1 MRSYTLCKVTG
12 TPDWSKIPVMPIN
25 TPYKGSEQFPI
36 TAQAQLCWDDEGI
49 LVHLSTAE
57 SDIRCTYTGITDPVC
72 QDSCLEFFFS
82 PTEAPTYF
90 NIEFNLNCAMY
101 LGYGNCIEDLIRL
114 NFEGENRFEPH
125 ANRTDDG
132 WEIFYHV
139 PFSFVK
145 QFFPNFKAY
154 EGLHFRGNCYK
165 CGDLTPNRHYYSW
178 SPIVGGNFRFH
189 RPDCYGELILGGEQ
203 AE

>member
-1 MRSYTLCKVTG
+1 MKSYTLYKVNG
-12 TPDWSKIPVMPIN
+12 TPDWSKIPVMPID
-25 TPYKGSEQFPI
+25 TPYKGSEKFPI

-49 LVHLSTAE
+49 LVHLSAVE
-57 SDIRCTYTGITDPVC
+57 SDIRNELTGPLDSVC
-72 QDSCLEFFFS
+72 NDSCLEFFFS

-101 LGYGNCIEDLIRL
+101 LGYGNCIDDLIRL
-114 NFEGENRFEPH
+114 TFEGENRFDPH
-125 ANRTDDG
+125 ANRTNDG

-145 QFFPNFKAY
+145 QFFPGFKAY

-165 CGDLTPNRHYYSW
+165 CGDLTPNPHYFSW
-178 SPIVGGNFRFH
+178 NPIVGEPFTFH